1 MFANSSNAV
10 AVPLST
16 RLMKHRS
23 RHLAS
28 PVRCQVKSTFSVC
41 GELAN
46 PEGFSSSR
54 QSLTSRRSLTDPQH
68 SPGR

>member
-10 AVPLST
+10 AVRLST
-16 RLMKHRS
+16 GVIERRS
-23 RHLAS
+23 RQLVR
-28 PVRCQVKSTFSVC
+28 PLRCQVKSAFNFC